1 MKAQIKLGRVAGI
14 EIGLHYSWFIIALLI
29 TLSLVGQ
36 FHSLNPEWG
45 EGVIWTTAIATSLFF
60 FASIVAHELSHSA
73 VAKARGLPVRAITLF
88 ALGGVAQI
96 ERESD
101 SASTEFW
108 MAIAGPISSIL
119 IGVVCLGLALALGW
133 PLGANPS
140 TPLQAMLM
148 WLGYI
153 NISLGIFNLV
163 PGFPL
168 DGGRVLRGIIWWVT
182 GDGVRATRIAA
193 RVGQVVAFGFI
204 LIGVWRFFHGAG
216 LGGLWIAFIGWFLMD
231 AARASRAE
239 VEISRMLLGVRV
251 ADLLE
256 RDCLEVDG
264 NDNLQTFVNESL
276 LRTGKRCFLVR
287 VGKEIEGIV
296 TPQEIKGTDHARW
309 PFITVAEVMRP
320 LDQLHAVTP
329 ETPVTEALEIMTRE
343 DVNQLPVVKEGHVE
357 GFISRSGILRLL
369 QTRAELGM

>member
-29 TLSLVGQ
+29 TLSLVGEFQ
-36 FHSLNPEWG
+36 TLNPEWG
-45 EGVIWTTAIATSLFF
+45 EGVIWTTAIATALLF

-73 VAKARGLPVRAITLF
+73 VAKARHLPVRAITLF

-108 MAIAGPISSIL
+108 MGIAGPISSAL
-119 IGVVCLGLALALGW
+119 IGFLCFVLAAALGW
-133 PLGANPS
+133 PLGENPL
-140 TPLQAMLM
+140 TPLQAMFM

-153 NISLGIFNLV
+153 NISLAIFNLI

-193 RVGQVVAFGFI
+193 RIGQIVAFGFI
-204 LIGVWRFFHGAG
+204 LIGLWRFFHGAG
-216 LGGLWIAFIGWFLMD
+216 LGGLWIAFIGWFLME

-239 VEISRMLLGVRV
+239 VEISQVLRPVRV
-251 ADLLE
+251 GDLVE

-264 NDNLQTFVNESL
+264 NENLQTFVYEHL
-276 LRTGKRCFLVR
+276 LHTGKRCFLVR
-287 VGKEIEGIV
+287 VGNNVEGII
-296 TPQEIKGTDHARW
+296 TPSEIKGIDHARW
-309 PFITVAEVMRP
+309 PYVTLAEVMRP

-329 ETPVTEALEIMTRE
+329 DTPVTEAMEIMARE
-343 DVNQLPVVKEGHVE
+343 DVNQLPVVKDGRVE